1 MTEESF
7 ARFNFTGPT
16 AVPFDIGSI
25 DLPALIPTLRAQ
37 FHAGFAKRL
46 AERFVIPKFRAF
58 AAQKSFHDASRGRR
72 AISLVRQ
79 AFRTLL

>member
-7 ARFNFTGPT
+7 AGFNFAGPT
-16 AVPFDIGSI
+16 TIPFDISTVN
-25 DLPALIPTLRAQ
+25 LPALVPTLRAQ

-58 AAQKSFHDASRGRR
+58 SAQKQLQNLSRGRR
-72 AISLVRQ
+72 AIALLGQ
-79 AFRTLL
+79 AFRTLF